1 MMIAPDLRPIMFVT
15 GLVLS
20 KLSLLMLAPL
30 ALGMAYDEPDYVE
43 FFYTIV
49 VTQTVA
55 FALIRWGKKPNFKLS
70 VRGMFLLTTTVWLI
84 ACIFGALPLYRI
96 DHISFTDAFF
106 ETMSGLTTTGST
118 VLAGLDDMPK
128 SALLWRSMLQWL
140 GGIGFIVLSVAILPF
155 LNVGGMR
162 LFQTE
167 SSDWSDKNTPKT
179 KNVASNMLKVYL
191 LLSILCAGAYHL
203 TGMDWFEAINH
214 AMTTI
219 STGGYS
225 TSDESMAHFS
235 NASHWVGSVFMLLGG
250 LPFLLLVQ
258 SLRHKDPRYIWRDA
272 QVRGFV
278 SLILIVG
285 GMMSIW
291 LWLHGTFPLLDAL
304 RISIFNIIS
313 IVTTTG
319 YGLTDFSHW
328 GNFTTV
334 LFIFLMLVGACSG
347 STSGGIKIFRFQL
360 ASGLFSRQL
369 KQLVHPNGIYPHRY
383 NGRVVSE
390 QHIRSLV
397 AFIFAFFF
405 TLILLASG
413 LALLGLDPITA
424 LSGAMTALANVGP
437 GLGRVIG
444 PDHNFH
450 LLPDSAKWLL
460 SLGMLLGRL
469 EVLTVLVLFLPAY
482 WRYR

>member
-30 ALGMAYDEPDYVE
+30 AIGMAYDEPDYVE

-49 VTQTVA
+49 ITQSVA
-55 FALIRWGKKPNFKLS
+55 FALIRWGKRPNFKLS
-70 VRGMFLLTTTVWLI
+70 VRGMFLLTTTVWLV
-84 ACIFGALPLYRI
+84 ASVFGALPLYRI

-118 VLAGLDDMPK
+118 VLAGLDQMPK

-214 AMTTI
+214 SMTTI

-225 TSDESMAHFS
+225 TSDQSMAHFS

-258 SLRHKDPRYIWRDA
+258 SIRHKDPHYIWKDA

-278 SLILIVG
+278 SLILVVG
-285 GMMSIW
+285 GMMSVW
-291 LWLHGTFPLLDAL
+291 LWLHGTFSLLDAL

-413 LALLGLDPITA
+413 LALLGLDPVTA

>member
-1 MMIAPDLRPIMFVT
+1 MPNLRPIMFIV

-30 ALGMAYDEPDYVE
+30 ALGMAYDEPDYIE

-49 VTQTVA
+49 LTQTTS
-55 FALIRWGKKPNFKLS
+55 FALIRWGSKATFKLS
-70 VRGMFLLTTTVWLI
+70 VREMFLLTTTVWLV
-84 ACIFGALPLYRI
+84 ACLFGALPLYRI

-191 LLSILCAGAYHL
+191 LLSLLCAVAYHI

-214 AMTTI
+214 SMTTI

-235 NASHWVGSVFMLLGG
+235 NASHWVSSMFMLLGG

-258 SLRHKDPRYIWRDA
+258 TLRHRDLRYIWRDA
-272 QVRGFV
+272 QVRGFITV
-278 SLILIVG
+278 ILVLG
-285 GMMSIW
+285 GMMSLW
-291 LWLHGTFPLLDAL
+291 LWLHGTFSLLDAM
-304 RISIFNIIS
+304 RISTFNIIS
-313 IVTTTG
+313 IITTTG

-369 KQLVHPNGIYPHRY
+369 KQLLHPNGIYPHRY

-405 TLILLASG
+405 TLIILASG
-413 LALLGLDPITA
+413 LALLGLDPVTA

-460 SLGMLLGRL
+460 SIGMLLGRL
-469 EVLTVLVLFLPAY
+469 EVLTVLVLFLPSY
-482 WRYR
+482 WRYN